1 LIGRVACVVDSS
13 AVLALLNREPGE
25 ELVKPLIDRSAI
37 SSVNW
42 TEVVQKSLERSIDVG
57 AMAMGLGS
65 VGLSIEPFDAGDA
78 EMTARLWRPTR
89 SAGLSLADRACLALA
104 LRLEAPV
111 LTTDRAWAGLDHG
124 VDVQVIR

>member
-1 LIGRVACVVDSS
+1 
-13 AVLALLNREPGE
+13 
-25 ELVKPLIDRSAI
+25 
-37 SSVNW
+37 
-42 TEVVQKSLERSIDVG
+42 
-57 AMAMGLGS
+57 MGLGS
-65 VGLSIEPFDAGDA
+65 VGLSIEPFDARDA

-111 LTTDRAWAGLDHG
+111 LTTDRAWVGLDHG